1 MAKIDWKKRRLFCE
15 IQNKP
20 DTELMDIYEGSI
32 TVVETYQGKM
42 VPFEYNVFVVPVKT
56 IVGRPLGDEGYVYM
70 INRTAEVGFTPSKVY
85 TSLQACLGAA
95 QSDLLKYVESV
106 TPYFEK
112 SDNFA
117 P

>member
-20 DTELMDIYEGSI
+20 DTELI
-32 TVVETYQGKM
+32 
-42 VPFEYNVFVVPVKT
+42 EYNVFVVPVKT